1 MFPHQEHVWIIG
13 CIFNTPCPT
22 YAFSMH
28 WSYIAYC
35 HLLHTPLLSLSCI
48 GLYLVFSS
56 QHVMFTLHF
65 VASCYVLCFE
75 LHFPIHLAPL
85 MHHSPYSFLHL
96 LPSFL
101 LDPFVYSCKKGG
113 EYTLEC
119 IPESFVISIWLLCTS
134 LEGEILFLM
143 HIWCMIKF
151 LICVTLCLLDR
162 NLLVSLYLS
171 FYYLLYLEGLIC
183 FV

>member
-35 HLLHTPLLSLSCI
+35 HLLHTPLLPLSCI

-134 LEGEILFLM
+134 LKGEILFLM
-143 HIWCMIKF
+143 HICKGRRHCINKK
-151 LICVTLCLLDR
+151 TLFC
-162 NLLVSLYLS
+162 LS
-171 FYYLLYLEGLIC
+171 FLYDYFG
-183 FV
+183 V

>member
-1 MFPHQEHVWIIG
+1 
-13 CIFNTPCPT
+13 
-22 YAFSMH
+22 
-28 WSYIAYC
+28 
-35 HLLHTPLLSLSCI
+35 
-48 GLYLVFSS
+48 
-56 QHVMFTLHF
+56 MFTLHF

-75 LHFPIHLAPL
+75 LHFLIHLAPL

-143 HIWCMIKF
+143 HICKGRRHCINKK
-151 LICVTLCLLDR
+151 TLFC
-162 NLLVSLYLS
+162 LS
-171 FYYLLYLEGLIC
+171 FLYDYFGVWSSFSYVLHYVYLIAIYLFHYTCPFITC
-183 FV
+183 FTLRV